1 MPNVF
6 DVLRKDHEE
15 VKQALAELESGPT
28 AATGASPEQQEIRKR
43 LVDQLII
50 EESKHE
56 AVEEEYFWQAVR
68 DKLPDGDQLA
78 DEAIEQEQAAKRI
91 LDELMDFDTDD
102 PRFEDRLSTFM
113 ADGRAHISFE
123 EERVWPRMR
132 EVLSAEEAD
141 QLGTKIDEGKKFAPT
156 RPHPATPPRPGILK
170 TVGKAAAVA
179 DRARDAVT
187 GRGD

>member
-6 DVLRKDHEE
+6 DVLQKDHEE
-15 VKQALAELESGPT
+15 VKKALAELEKGPT
-28 AATGASPEQQEIRKR
+28 ATTGAGSDQLKVREK

-56 AVEEEYFWQAVR
+56 AVEEEYFWPAVR
-68 DKLPDGDQLA
+68 DKLSDGDHLA
-78 DEAIEQEQAAKRI
+78 DEATDQEQAAKHI
-91 LDELMDFDTDD
+91 LNDLMDLSPDD
-102 PRFEDRLSTFM
+102 PRFEDRLRTFIT
-113 ADGRAHISFE
+113 DGREHIAYE

-132 EVLSAEEAD
+132 EALSAEEAD
-141 QLGTKIDEGKKFAPT
+141 ELGTKVEEGKKLAPT
-156 RPHPATPPRPGILK
+156 RPHPNTPPRPGILK

>member
-28 AATGASPEQQEIRKR
+28 AATGASPEQKEIRKR
-43 LVDQLII
+43 LVDQMIA

-56 AVEEEYFWQAVR
+56 VVEEEYFWPTVR

-78 DEAIEQEQAAKRI
+78 DEATDQEQAAKRI
-91 LDELMDFDTDD
+91 LDDLMDLDPDD
-102 PRFEDRLSTFM
+102 PRFEDRLRTFI
-113 ADGRAHISFE
+113 ADGREHIAFE
-123 EERVWPRMR
+123 EERVFSRMR
-132 EVLSAEEAD
+132 QAISAEEAD
-141 QLGTKIDEGKKFAPT
+141 ELGTKIEEGKKLAPT
-156 RPHPATPPRPGILK
+156 RPHPNTPPRPGILK
-170 TVGKAAAVA
+170 TLGKAAAVA
-179 DRARDAVT
+179 DRARDTIT